1 MSEPILLDA
10 ASGQLVKAVEDNCIA
25 LFHQMASVLGGEVE
39 HLGGFGRHT
48 SFPHHPTFKGAWQS
62 RLSPDMADV
71 AIDDTIAWFKRR
83 NVPSFYWWTDASTLP
98 DDLGHRLMLR
108 GFVCRETPGGI
119 LRYDIPSTAQG
130 SPVMVADM
138 RQLDESILTRVP
150 DGFRV
155 SEVSSES
162 DLGAFAQVVEA
173 VYPQQPEAAR
183 GWADATRHAGIGSVP
198 WKLYIG
204 WLGDEAV
211 ATNIVVEGG
220 GIVSLWVIATMPHV
234 RRKGI
239 GSAITLAPLFDWR
252 TKGYQYAG
260 LFASAEGAP
269 VYERIGFERTG
280 TCINRY
286 LWRAQG

>member
-1 MSEPILLDA
+1 MSTAILTG
-10 ASGQLVKAVEDNCIA
+10 ASPKQRVQAVEDNIVA
-25 LFHQMASVLGGEVE
+25 LFGQMASALGGEVE
-39 HLGGFGRHT
+39 HLGGFGRHN

-62 RLSPDMADV
+62 RLSADMADV

-83 NVPSFYWWTDASTLP
+83 NVPAFYWWTDANTMP

-108 GFVCRETPGGI
+108 GFKCRETPGGI
-119 LRYDIPSTAQG
+119 LRYDIASTAQG

-138 RQLDESILTRVP
+138 HRLDEAILTRVP
-150 DGFRV
+150 EGFRV

-162 DLGAFAQVVEA
+162 DLSAFARVVEA
-173 VYPQQPEAAR
+173 VYPEQPEAAW
-183 GWADATRHAGIGSVP
+183 GWADATRHAGLRSAP
-198 WKLYIG
+198 WKLYVG

-220 GIVSLWVIATMPHV
+220 GIVSLWVIATMPHM

-239 GSAITLAPLFDWR
+239 GSAITIAPLLEWR
-252 TKGYQYAG
+252 AKGYQYAG
-260 LFASAEGAP
+260 LFASPEGAP
-269 VYERIGFERTG
+269 VYERIGFQRTG